1 MKKTIIIILIIL
13 IVLLV
18 IIGGSLIFLYFAS
31 GHNEYKTASDAL
43 DSTDLTQAL
52 TQTQIQ
58 ANNEKFAKYEGENQ
72 RGSVVNALLGT
83 VVSHNTSI
91 ESGDNVKAVE
101 VKLDGKTIVAKTDTY
116 ISKKVDAKEF
126 YNIRVIRGSDGCV
139 STIQITTVNSDDTD
153 TDNTN
158 TIDE

>member
-1 MKKTIIIILIIL
+1 MENASRALLIAAAVLVAILIISFG
-13 IVLLV
+13 LV
-18 IIGGSLIFLYFAS
+18 IYNKST
-31 GHNEYKTASDAL
+31 TAT
-43 DSTDLTQAL
+43 DSADLTA
-52 TQTQIQ
+52 TQIQ
-58 ANNEKFAKYEGENQ
+58 AQNEKFAKYEGENQ

-126 YNIRVIRGSDGCV
+126 YNICVIRGSDGCV

>member
-31 GHNEYKTASDAL
+31 GHNVYKTASDAL
-43 DSTDLTQAL
+43 DSADLTQAV
-52 TQTQIQ
+52 IQ
-58 ANNEKFAKYEGENQ
+58 ASNDRFIKYEGENQ
-72 RGSVVNALLGT
+72 RGSVVNALLKT
-83 VVSHNTSI
+83 AVLHNTSI
-91 ESGDNVKAVE
+91 ESGGNEKAVE
-101 VKLDGKTIVAKTDTY
+101 VKLDGNTIVAKTDTY
-116 ISKKVDAKEF
+116 ISKKVDAKGF
-126 YNIRVIRGSDGCV
+126 YNVRAILGSDGYV
-139 STIQITTVNSDDTD
+139 STMQITTVNSDDTD

>member
-31 GHNEYKTASDAL
+31 GHNVYKTASDAL

-72 RGSVVNALLGT
+72 RGSVVNALLETALTNNTTATSDGAKVNVYMGSGT
-83 VVSHNTSI
+83 SSLLVGTTSTSI
-91 ESGDNVKAVE
+91 SSKADTS
-101 VKLDGKTIVAKTDTY
+101 KL
-116 ISKKVDAKEF
+116 
-126 YNIRVIRGSDGCV
+126 YNIKCSRNKSGVIN
-139 STIQITTVNSDDTD
+139 QINIEQVADS
-153 TDNTN
+153 
-158 TIDE
+158 E

>member
-31 GHNEYKTASDAL
+31 GYNVYKTASDAL
-43 DSTDLTQAL
+43 DSTDLTQAV
-52 TQTQIQ
+52 IQ
-58 ANNEKFAKYEGENQ
+58 ASNERFAKYEGENQ

-139 STIQITTVNSDDTD
+139 STISFPGQFHMLSSLMLP
-153 TDNTN
+153 
-158 TIDE
+158 E

>member
-31 GHNEYKTASDAL
+31 GYNVYKTASDSL

-52 TQTQIQ
+52 TQTQIR
-58 ANNEKFAKYEGENQ
+58 ANNEIFAKYEGENQ
-72 RGSVVNALLGT
+72 RGTVVNALLET
-83 VVSHNTSI
+83 VLTNNMRI
-91 ESGDNVKAVE
+91 ESGDSGKTVE

-116 ISKKVDAKEF
+116 ISKKVNVKEF
-126 YNIRVIRGSDGCV
+126 YNIRAILGSDGYV
-139 STIQITTVNSDDTD
+139 STMQITTVNSDDTD

>member
-31 GHNEYKTASDAL
+31 GHNVYKTASDAL

-72 RGSVVNALLGT
+72 RGSVVNALLETVLTNNTTATSEGAKVTVNGAVTLGT
-83 VVSHNTSI
+83 SDRSIGTKADTS
-91 ESGDNVKAVE
+91 V
-101 VKLDGKTIVAKTDTY
+101 L
-116 ISKKVDAKEF
+116 
-126 YNIRVIRGSDGCV
+126 YNIACTRGSSGV
-139 STIQITTVNSDDTD
+139 ITTI
-153 TDNTN
+153 
-158 TIDE
+158 TITRVGTTPQ

>member
-31 GHNEYKTASDAL
+31 GYNVYKTASDAL
-43 DSTDLTQAL
+43 DSTDLTQAV
-52 TQTQIQ
+52 IQ
-58 ANNEKFAKYEGENQ
+58 ASNERFAKYEGENQ

>member
-31 GHNEYKTASDAL
+31 GHNVYKTASDAL
-43 DSTDLTQAL
+43 DSTDLTQ
-52 TQTQIQ
+52 TVIQ
-58 ANNEKFAKYEGENQ
+58 ASNEKFATYEGENQ
-72 RGSVVNALLGT
+72 RGTVVNALLET
-83 VVSHNTSI
+83 VLTNNMRI
-91 ESGDNVKAVE
+91 ESGDSGKTVE
-101 VKLDGKTIVAKTDTY
+101 VKLDGKTIVAKTDTH
-116 ISKKVDAKEF
+116 ISKKVDAKEL

-139 STIQITTVNSDDTD
+139 STIQITTVNNDDTD

>member
-31 GHNEYKTASDAL
+31 GYNVYKTASDAL

-52 TQTQIQ
+52 IQ
-58 ANNEKFAKYEGENQ
+58 ASNEKFAKYEGENQ
-72 RGSVVNALLGT
+72 RGSIANALLET
-83 VVSHNTSI
+83 VLTHNMSI
-91 ESGDNVKAVE
+91 ESGDSVKAVE

-126 YNIRVIRGSDGCV
+126 YNICVIRGSDGCV

>member
-31 GHNEYKTASDAL
+31 GHNVYKTASDAL
-43 DSTDLTQAL
+43 DSTDLTQAV
-52 TQTQIQ
+52 IQ
-58 ANNEKFAKYEGENQ
+58 ASNEKFAKYEGENQ
-72 RGSVVNALLGT
+72 RGSVANALLET
-83 VVSHNTSI
+83 VLTHNMSI
-91 ESGDNVKAVE
+91 ESGDSVKAVE
-101 VKLDGKTIVAKTDTY
+101 VKLDGKTIVAKTDTH

-139 STIQITTVNSDDTD
+139 STIQITTVNNDDTD

>member
-31 GHNEYKTASDAL
+31 GHNVYKTASDAL
-43 DSTDLTQAL
+43 DSTDLTQAV
-52 TQTQIQ
+52 IQ
-58 ANNEKFAKYEGENQ
+58 ASNEKFAKYEGENQ
-72 RGSVVNALLGT
+72 RGSVANALLET
-83 VVSHNTSI
+83 VLTHNMSI
-91 ESGDNVKAVE
+91 ESGDSVKAVE

-116 ISKKVDAKEF
+116 ISKKVDAKEL

-139 STIQITTVNSDDTD
+139 STIQITTVNNDDTD

>member
-31 GHNEYKTASDAL
+31 GYNVYKTASDAL
-43 DSTDLTQAL
+43 DSTDLTQAV
-52 TQTQIQ
+52 IQ
-58 ANNEKFAKYEGENQ
+58 ASNERFAKYEGENQ
-72 RGSVVNALLGT
+72 RGSVANALLET
-83 VVSHNTSI
+83 VLTHNMSI
-91 ESGDNVKAVE
+91 ESGDSVKAVE

-116 ISKKVDAKEF
+116 ISKKVNVKEF
-126 YNIRVIRGSDGCV
+126 YNIRAILGSDGYV
-139 STIQITTVNSDDTD
+139 STMQITTVNSDDTD

>member
-1 MKKTIIIILIIL
+1 MENATKALLIAAAVLVAILIISFG
-13 IVLLV
+13 LV
-18 IIGGSLIFLYFAS
+18 IYNKST
-31 GHNEYKTASDAL
+31 TAT
-43 DSTDLTQAL
+43 DSADLTA
-52 TQTQIQ
+52 TQIQ
-58 ANNEKFAKYEGENQ
+58 AQNEKFAKYEGENQ

>member
-18 IIGGSLIFLYFAS
+18 IIGGSLIFLYFAPGYS
-31 GHNEYKTASDAL
+31 VYKTANDAL
-43 DSTDLTQAL
+43 GSVDLTQ
-52 TQTQIQ
+52 TVIQ
-58 ANNEKFAKYEGENQ
+58 ASNEKFAKYEGENQ
-72 RGSVVNALLGT
+72 RGSVANALLET
-83 VVSHNTSI
+83 VLTHNMSI
-91 ESGDNVKAVE
+91 KSGDSVKAVE
-101 VKLDGKTIVAKTDTY
+101 VKLDGKTIVAKTDTH
-116 ISKKVDAKEF
+116 ISKKVDAKEL

-139 STIQITTVNSDDTD
+139 STIQITTVNNDDTD

>member
-31 GHNEYKTASDAL
+31 GHNVYKTASDAL

-72 RGSVVNALLGT
+72 RGSVVNALLVTVLTNNTTATSEGAKVTENGAVTLGT
-83 VVSHNTSI
+83 SDRSI
-91 ESGDNVKAVE
+91 
-101 VKLDGKTIVAKTDTY
+101 
-116 ISKKVDAKEF
+116 
-126 YNIRVIRGSDGCV
+126 
-139 STIQITTVNSDDTD
+139 
-153 TDNTN
+153 
-158 TIDE
+158 